1 MNQFMA
7 KVKRFCPS
15 ALIVIT
21 LIIFVEKASADVYW
35 NNNNGSAP
43 GGDRSWGNANNWI
56 GGSPSVDGAGSAVV
70 KPWPNLQQM
79 PIVNTLGNTAN
90 QVYLTEGSSLSVV
103 QGGSLLVNAYVTG
116 AWNHTGVTDV
126 SGGLLQAGNLLV
138 GNGSFDGDIN
148 ISGGNIIANF
158 LEIKTAGGAKFDISG
173 GTVSTTT
180 FSIYNP
186 GGGTGMNIGANGSF
200 VAAISELSNINY
212 WINNNSITA
221 NNGLAGWTLNV
232 DTASQSGKLVVT
244 AVPEPSTFASFGM
257 GLALLVATRSFRRK
271 I

>member
-1 MNQFMA
+1 MFHMKQILSGIVA
-7 KVKRFCPS
+7 TVV
-15 ALIVIT
+15 LIAQI
-21 LIIFVEKASADVYW
+21 EKASADVTW

-43 GGDRSWGNANNWI
+43 GGDRSWGNAANWL
-56 GGSPSVDGAGSAVV
+56 GGSPSAPGAGNAIV
-70 KPWPNLQQM
+70 KPWPNLTQM
-79 PIVNTLGNTAN
+79 PIVNTLGNTAD

-116 AWNHTGVTDV
+116 QWNNVGVTDV
-126 SGGLLQAGNLLV
+126 SGGLLQTGNLLV
-138 GNGSFDGDIN
+138 GSGSFDGDIN
-148 ISGGNIIANF
+148 ISGGNIVANF

-173 GTVSTTT
+173 GTVSANT

-186 GGGTGMNIGANGSF
+186 GGGAGMNIGANGSF
-200 VAAISELSNINY
+200 VAAISQLGNINY
-212 WINNNSITA
+212 WINNQSITA

-232 DTASQSGKLVVT
+232 DTASQAGKLVVT

-271 I
+271 S